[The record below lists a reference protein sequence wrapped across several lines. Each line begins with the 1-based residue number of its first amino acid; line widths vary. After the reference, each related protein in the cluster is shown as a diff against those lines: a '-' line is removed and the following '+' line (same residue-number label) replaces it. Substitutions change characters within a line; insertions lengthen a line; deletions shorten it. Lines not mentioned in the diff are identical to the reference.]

1 MKGKVSG
8 PSAALRH
15 LQLESCWTAAKKSPG
30 EPGLVLRSKLLPY
43 LPLLEEALEA
53 PPFLA
58 APFEALFEEAFEALL
73 FFAEEEDF
81 FAEDPPFLAALLE
94 ELFEELFEAP
104 LDELLP
110 AAFFAVAMLFEF

>member
-43 LPLLEEALEA
+43 LPLLEEAFEA

-73 FFAEEEDF
+73 FFA
-81 FAEDPPFLAALLE
+81 APLAAPFDA
-94 ELFEELFEAP
+94 LFEELFAAP
-104 LDELLP
+104 LAELLP
-110 AAFFAVAMLFEF
+110 AAFFAVAMLF